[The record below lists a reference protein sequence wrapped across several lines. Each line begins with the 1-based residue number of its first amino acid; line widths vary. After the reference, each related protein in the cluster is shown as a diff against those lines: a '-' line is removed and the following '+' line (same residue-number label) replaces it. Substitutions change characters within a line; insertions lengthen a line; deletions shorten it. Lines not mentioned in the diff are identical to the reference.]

1 MGEELDKAREEEHVQ
16 SASYTWM
23 IPSKKNNK
31 IVKVR
36 KFENAIYMV
45 NPQQILSMNHITE
58 SENKAKP
65 MSWP

>member
-23 IPSKKNNK
+23 IPPKKNNK

-36 KFENAIYMV
+36 EFENAIYMV
-45 NPQQILSMNHITE
+45 DPQ
-58 SENKAKP
+58 
-65 MSWP
+65 